1 MRRQLFFI
9 CISLC
14 LVACGGGGNSE
25 NQDTSSEVS
34 QGTPPDNTRL
44 PSAPQPRPA
53 VTFNEILID
62 DIEDFVTL
70 AHSVQY
76 FYPSEEVRDSDWPL
90 FIAESI
96 VELSQT
102 NEAERSDK
110 GIELLRQIAPYITT
124 AQNQLPALE
133 QQTQVAAWQQN
144 APFSQV
150 TYDRNLLSGTY
161 ASLSNRAYLPSN
173 PYTTQAY
180 DQQTLYFPLYL
191 PVQTTLSGETFSRL
205 GRWQLEEAFAQPEIC
220 MATVSGMWAMIQHF
234 WPYFQQVEVN
244 WSQSLKPLLTACTE
258 PSHTQRES
266 QIFSEFTKLNDN
278 HLSIALPDP
287 ERQPYR
293 YYMPFLF
300 ELVEGK
306 AVITR
311 TEEKNTSNIEI
322 GDEIISIDG
331 EPVQAYLQSRAT
343 TSLRNQLHRL
353 NWVARKHLY
362 QKSDAPIV
370 YQLKKPDG
378 SEIQQTVT
386 PIKLEGLLTFNGMR
400 YVPTSRDILEHLGD
414 NIYRVNVYNVEQQAL
429 GDLKAQLSDAKAVVL
444 DLRQYPTSWRGWQG
458 VLSWFIQRD
467 AINNTL
473 TYFWQGAPDQ
483 SDTLVQNLSQT
494 IHVDSNSLNIPAI
507 VLASRES
514 QSQNEHALVFA
525 RSGGLKVL
533 GEPTSGING
542 EIFEADFFNFSH
554 QLALEH
560 IFVFT
565 NMLANRLNG
574 DPLINA
580 GVEIDMLVPRTIDSV
595 RAQQD
600 NQLEAAV
607 IYLKAQLAQ

>member
-1 MRRQLFFI
+1 MRRQLLFI
-9 CISLC
+9 CVSLC
-14 LVACGGGGNSE
+14 LVACGSSGDSN
-25 NQDTSSEVS
+25 NQDTSSGVS
-34 QGTPPDNTRL
+34 PLTPSDKTNL
-44 PSAPQPRPA
+44 PSTPQPRPS
-53 VTFNEILID
+53 VTFDKALMEN
-62 DIEDFVTL
+62 IEDFVTL

-76 FYPSEEVRDSDWPL
+76 FYPSEEVKNSDWPL

-102 NEAERSDK
+102 NETERADK

-124 AQNQLPALE
+124 RQNQLPALA
-133 QQTQVAAWQQN
+133 QQTRVTSWKQN

-150 TYDRNLLSGTY
+150 TYDRSLMSGTY
-161 ASLSNRAYLPSN
+161 DSLSNQTYLPSH

-180 DQQTLYFPLYL
+180 AQQTLYFPLYL
-191 PVQTTLSGETFSRL
+191 PVQTQLSGDTFSKL
-205 GRWQLEEAFAQPEIC
+205 GRWQLETSFAQPEIC

-244 WSQSLKPLLTACTE
+244 WSQSLKPLLAACTE
-258 PSHTQRES
+258 PSHTLRES
-266 QIFSEFTKLNDN
+266 IIYTEFTKLNDN
-278 HLSIALPDP
+278 HLSIVLPDP
-287 ERQPYR
+287 DRQPYR

-322 GDEIISIDG
+322 GDEIIAIDG
-331 EPVQAYLQSRAT
+331 EPVQSYLQSRVST
-343 TSLRNQLHRL
+343 TLKNQLHRL
-353 NWVARKHLY
+353 NRVARNHLY
-362 QKSDAPIV
+362 QTSNTPVAYRLKKSD
-370 YQLKKPDG
+370 G
-378 SEIQQTVT
+378 NEIQQTVI
-386 PIKLEGLLTFNGMR
+386 PLQLEGRFTFSGMR
-400 YVPTSRDILEHLGD
+400 YVPTSANILEHLGD
-414 NIYRVNVYNVEQQAL
+414 NIYRVNVYNVEQHEL
-429 GDLKAQLSDAKAVVL
+429 RDLKAQLSDAKAVVL
-444 DLRQYPTSWRGWQG
+444 DLRKYPTSWNGWQG
-458 VLSWFIQRD
+458 VLSWFIQHD
-467 AINNTL
+467 ARNNTL
-473 TYFWQGAPDQ
+473 AHFWQGAPNQ
-483 SDTLVQNLSQT
+483 SDIIVQKLSQT
-494 IHVDSNSLNIPAI
+494 IRVASNPLNIPAI

-514 QSQNEHALVFA
+514 QSQNEHALIFA

-542 EIFEADFFNFSH
+542 EVFEADFFNFSH
-554 QLALEH
+554 ELALEH

-580 GVEIDMLVPRTIDSV
+580 GVEIDMLVPRTIESV

-607 IYLKAQLAQ
+607 TYLKAQLNP